1 MPQDDLFSM
10 EKYATGFVEACAQ
23 LGVDPVELVKAAQ
36 QLTPEQQQ
44 YGRAYRPGVQEQFRY
59 SGEMNKARQWE
70 QLHGTPARE
79 GMFARKALGQ
89 AFSLSG
95 TGDFHRP
102 LLNLS
107 AGVAGSKPVQFV
119 KGFFGGGD
127 DRRAAPAPAPA
138 VNPDQERYKREAKL
152 KPFGGGDVYDRMQ
165 RAREQFGGQYDARI
179 FSRTRPWYMNTP
191 PVAPESIRRPPLPFA
206 APGSSR

>member
-1 MPQDDLFSM
+1 M

-36 QLTPEQQQ
+36 ALPSRKGQQAPAGGWAYQ
-44 YGRAYRPGVQEQFRY
+44 PGAQAGFSYGSELDQ
-59 SGEMNKARQWE
+59 ARDWE
-70 QLHGTPARE
+70 LLKGDPARS
-79 GMFARKALGQ
+79 GMFQRRAIGAGLT
-89 AFSLSG
+89 SG
-95 TGDFHRP
+95 LMNPIYRGAAKLT
-102 LLNLS
+102 
-107 AGVAGSKPVQFV
+107 GSKPAQFV

-138 VNPDQERYKREAKL
+138 VNPDQERYEQEAKL

>member
-1 MPQDDLFSM
+1 MPQSDLFSM

-44 YGRAYRPGVQEQFRY
+44 YGRAYRPGVQ
-59 SGEMNKARQWE
+59 SGFSYGNELDQARDWE
-70 QLHGTPARE
+70 LLKGDPARSGLFQRRAIGE
-79 GMFARKALGQ
+79 GLT
-89 AFSLSG
+89 SG
-95 TGDFHRP
+95 LMNPIYRGAAKLT
-102 LLNLS
+102 
-107 AGVAGSKPVQFV
+107 GSKPAQFV